1 MVWTFCFFYNCS
13 NILNKR
19 TNTYI
24 DARTRSHKR
33 GRRSLNEDDYK
44 TEKKKEAASFNPTG
58 FDPHSLAELPAPML
72 QWIDQNGFD
81 IVFVCDYEG
90 IIHYTS
96 SSITRLLGYLPEE
109 VVGTSSLAYLDSCDV
124 PVLRNRFEST
134 TEWPQRFHLTILDNR
149 GKHIWMEASISLTE
163 NQGVPYYVGV
173 AKDVSDKKEIEEM
186 MFRSEKM
193 SVAGQLAA
201 GIAHEIRNPLTSL
214 KGFLQLIQA
223 GISRKEEYY
232 QIMVEEI
239 EKIETITSELLF
251 ISKPV
256 AENKE
261 PETIH
266 EMLQD
271 VITLLYSQAR
281 LQNVQ
286 ISFEKGENSKLLC
299 DRSQIKQLFIN
310 LIKNALEE
318 MPNGGK
324 IDIRQ
329 RQEGNDCIVDVVDE
343 GPGIPD
349 EVLAKLKEPFFTTKK
364 EGTGLGLMICTQIL
378 DKHNGALDILR
389 NETKGSTFRASLPI
403 SL

>member
-1 MVWTFCFFYNCS
+1 M
-13 NILNKR
+13 K
-19 TNTYI
+19 
-24 DARTRSHKR
+24 
-33 GRRSLNEDDYK
+33 EDDYNR
-44 TEKKKEAASFNPTG
+44 EKQKQAASFNLMS
-58 FDPHSLAELPAPML
+58 FDGRTFAGLPKPML
-72 QWIDQNGFD
+72 KWIDENGFD
-81 IVFVCDYEG
+81 IVFVCDEEG
-90 IIHYTS
+90 MIQYTS
-96 SSITRLLGYLPEE
+96 TSITRMLGYLPEE
-109 VVGTSSLAYLDSCDV
+109 VYGTSSLAYLDPCDV
-124 PVLRNRFEST
+124 PVLRNRINST
-134 TEWPQRFHLTILDNR
+134 TEWPQRFHLTALDNR
-149 GKHIWMEASISLTE
+149 GKHIWMEASISFVETPE
-163 NQGVPYYVGV
+163 ASYYIGV

-232 QIMVEEI
+232 KIMVEEI

-261 PETIH
+261 TETIH

-286 ISFEKGENSKLLC
+286 ITFEKGQNSSLLC

-329 RQEGNDCIVDVVDE
+329 RQADGVCIVDVVDE

-349 EVLAKLKEPFFTTKK
+349 NVLEKLKEPFFTTKK

-378 DKHNGALDILR
+378 EKHNGRLDILR
-389 NETKGSTFRASLPI
+389 NETLGSTFSVFLPVMN
-403 SL
+403 

>member
-1 MVWTFCFFYNCS
+1 MS
-13 NILNKR
+13 
-19 TNTYI
+19 
-24 DARTRSHKR
+24 
-33 GRRSLNEDDYK
+33 EDDYK
-44 TEKKKEAASFNPTG
+44 TEKKKQAASLNSID
-58 FDPHSLAELPAPML
+58 FDARSLAELPSPML

-81 IVFVCDYEG
+81 IVFVCSNDGMIQY
-90 IIHYTS
+90 IST
-96 SSITRLLGYLPEE
+96 SITRLLGYLPDE
-109 VVGTSSLAYLDSCDV
+109 VLGTSSLTYLDSCDV
-124 PVLRNRFEST
+124 PILKNRFKSVV
-134 TEWPQRFHLTILDNR
+134 EWPQRFHFTALDNR
-149 GKHIWMEASISLTE
+149 GKHIWMEASISLIE
-163 NQGVPYYVGV
+163 EEDASYYVGV

-232 QIMVEEI
+232 KIMVDEI

-286 ISFEKGENSKLLC
+286 ISFEKGANSRLLC

-329 RQEGNDCIVDVVDE
+329 REEGSDCIVDVVDE

-378 DKHNGALDILR
+378 EKHHGALDILR
-389 NETKGSTFRASLPI
+389 NDTKGSTFRVSMPI
-403 SL
+403 TPI

>member
-1 MVWTFCFFYNCS
+1 
-13 NILNKR
+13 
-19 TNTYI
+19 
-24 DARTRSHKR
+24 
-33 GRRSLNEDDYK
+33 
-44 TEKKKEAASFNPTG
+44 
-58 FDPHSLAELPAPML
+58 
-72 QWIDQNGFD
+72 
-81 IVFVCDYEG
+81 
-90 IIHYTS
+90 
-96 SSITRLLGYLPEE
+96 
-109 VVGTSSLAYLDSCDV
+109 
-124 PVLRNRFEST
+124 
-134 TEWPQRFHLTILDNR
+134 
-149 GKHIWMEASISLTE
+149 MEASISLIE
-163 NQGVPYYVGV
+163 EPDAPYYIGV

-232 QIMVEEI
+232 KIMVEEI

-261 PETIH
+261 SETIH

-286 ISFEKGENSKLLC
+286 INFEKGSNSRLLC

-318 MPNGGK
+318 MPKGGK

-329 RQEGNDCIVDVVDE
+329 RQVGTDCIVDVVDE

-349 EVLAKLKEPFFTTKK
+349 DVLAKLKEPFFTTKK
-364 EGTGLGLMICTQIL
+364 EGTGLGLMICMQIL

-389 NETKGSTFRASLPI
+389 NETKGSTFRVSLPI
-403 SL
+403 TL

>member
-1 MVWTFCFFYNCS
+1 MARAFCFLLNCS
-13 NILNKR
+13 NIHYKR
-19 TNTYI
+19 TYTYI
-24 DARTRSHKR
+24 DARRSHKR

-44 TEKKKEAASFNPTG
+44 TEKKARAASFDSTG
-58 FDPHSLAELPAPML
+58 FEAHSLAELPAPL
-72 QWIDQNGFD
+72 LRWIDENGFD
-81 IVFVCDYEG
+81 IVFVCSSDG
-90 IIHYTS
+90 MIRYTS
-96 SSITRLLGYLPEE
+96 TSVTRLLGYLPEE
-109 VVGTSSLAYLDSCDV
+109 LFGTSSLTYLDPCEV
-124 PVLRNRFEST
+124 PVLKNRFKSA
-134 TEWPQRFHLTILDNR
+134 TEWPQRFHFTAVDNR
-149 GKHIWMEASISLTE
+149 GKHIWMEASISLVKE
-163 NQGVPYYVGV
+163 QDAPYYIGV

-232 QIMVEEI
+232 KIMVDEI
-239 EKIETITSELLF
+239 QKIETITSELLF

-261 PETIH
+261 SESIH

-286 ISFEKGENSKLLC
+286 INFEKGSNSRLLC

-329 RQEGNDCIVDVVDE
+329 RQEGEECIVDVVDE

-364 EGTGLGLMICTQIL
+364 EGTGLGLMICAQIL
-378 DKHNGALDILR
+378 DKHNGSLDILR
-389 NETKGSTFRASLPI
+389 NEIKGSTFRVSLPVT
-403 SL
+403 L